1 MFASIEKKLI
11 EKNYKENL
19 LNGYLFAYQN
29 KKDQLKNIELFY
41 DTNTNKYIFSFPLYN
56 SKNNYTIH
64 FNYFQDL
71 KQYMNYIVV
80 NYI

>member
-29 KKDQLKNIELFY
+29 KKDQLKNITLDKFMEIGIDKRKRFEMWLQY
-41 DTNTNKYIFSFPLYN
+41 SKALSNTSYVYL
-56 SKNNYTIH
+56 
-64 FNYFQDL
+64 
-71 KQYMNYIVV
+71 
-80 NYI
+80 